1 MPEDS
6 PFQDLLGRVRAGDE
20 LAALELV
27 RRYEPAIRRAIRIRL
42 VDSRLRRVLD
52 SADVCQSVFGSF
64 FVRTAL
70 GQYELQTPQQLLA
83 LLTDM
88 GRKKLA
94 DQERKEAAARRDA
107 RRVETVPD
115 QKLLADPDDSP
126 SRQVALREL
135 VEEFRKR
142 LSPEERRL
150 AERRADGQGWG
161 EIAAE
166 QGGSPE
172 GLRKKLERAVDRVA
186 LELGV
191 EV

>member
-1 MPEDS
+1 MAEDS

-52 SADVCQSVFGSF
+52 SADICQSVFGSF

-70 GQYELQTPQQLLA
+70 GQYELDTPQQLLA

-94 DQERKEAAARRDA
+94 DQERKEGAARRDA
-107 RRVETVPD
+107 RRVETIPD
-115 QKLLADPDDSP
+115 QNLLAAPDDSP

-135 VEEFRKR
+135 VEEFRRR

-150 AERRADGQGWG
+150 AEQRADGQGWG

-166 QGGSPE
+166 EGGSPE